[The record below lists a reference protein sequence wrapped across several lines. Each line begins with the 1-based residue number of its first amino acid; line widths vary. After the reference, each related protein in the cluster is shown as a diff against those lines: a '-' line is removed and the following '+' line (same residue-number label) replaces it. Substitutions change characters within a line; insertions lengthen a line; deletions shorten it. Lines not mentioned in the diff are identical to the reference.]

1 MMTEKGMA
9 KEQPDKDEYWQS
21 ELRSL
26 GVEPKRK
33 NDLNDR
39 EELEALAV
47 TSSRYIIRITRL
59 HIRVMMTRLDSL
71 SGDAV
76 QASRC
81 RFNGCACA
89 TSRGQ
94 VSAYAFAKGLALYSH
109 RQIMDAPRRSFIRA
123 SCWFFN

>member
-39 EELEALAV
+39 EELEALADNIKQV
-47 TSSRYIIRITRL
+47 YYQDYKTAYQGND
-59 HIRVMMTRLDSL
+59 DS
-71 SGDAV
+71 A
-76 QASRC
+76 
-81 RFNGCACA
+81 
-89 TSRGQ
+89 
-94 VSAYAFAKGLALYSH
+94 
-109 RQIMDAPRRSFIRA
+109 
-123 SCWFFN
+123 